1 MGGYKLA
8 SREYQ
13 SENTVISLG
22 DTNIGGRELQVMAGP
37 CAVESRE
44 LALEVAT
51 IVKKS
56 GARIMRGGAYKP
68 RTSPYSFQGLEEK
81 GLEYLAE
88 AANTVGLYLVSEV
101 IDTRSVDLVASYVD
115 ILQIGARNMQNFA
128 LLREVARVNKP
139 VLLKRGPA
147 ATIEEWIMAAE
158 YILAGGNKQVILCE
172 RGIKT
177 FENYTRNTLD
187 LSAIP
192 IIKRLTHLPVIV
204 DPSHGT
210 GKWELVN
217 PMAKAAI
224 VSGADGLMIEV
235 HPRPNEA
242 LSDGPQSLKADNYL
256 NLMQEMQ
263 DVAKCMKRSI
273 GKANSLKKTGTEG

>member
-1 MGGYKLA
+1 MSGYMLA

-13 SENTVISLG
+13 SEDTVISLG
-22 DTNIGGRELQVMAGP
+22 DMTIGGRELQVMAGP

-44 LALEVAT
+44 LALEIAT
-51 IVKKS
+51 IVKKG

-88 AANTVGLYLVSEV
+88 AANTVGLFLVSEV

-128 LLREVARVNKP
+128 LLREVARANKP
-139 VLLKRGPA
+139 ILLKRGPA

-192 IIKRLTHLPVIV
+192 IIKKLTHLPVIV

-210 GKWELVN
+210 GRWELVN

-242 LSDGPQSLKADNYL
+242 LSDGPQSLKVENYL

-263 DVAKCMKRSI
+263 DIARCMDRCL
-273 GKANSLKKTGTEG
+273 GKNTGLKKTGTEG

>member
-13 SENTVISLG
+13 SEDTVISLG
-22 DTNIGGRELQVMAGP
+22 DVTIGAQELQIMAGP

-44 LALEVAT
+44 AALEIAT
-51 IVKKS
+51 IVKKG

-81 GLEYLAE
+81 GLEYLAD
-88 AANTVGLYLVSEV
+88 AANKAGLFMVSEV

-128 LLREVARVNKP
+128 LLREVARLNKP

-192 IIKRLTHLPVIV
+192 VIKKLTHLPVIV
-204 DPSHGT
+204 DPSHAT

-242 LSDGPQSLKADNYL
+242 LSDGPQSLKVENYL
-256 NLMQEMQ
+256 QLMEEMQ
-263 DVAKCMKRSI
+263 DVARCMNRSL
-273 GKANSLKKTGTEG
+273 GKNSGLKKTGTEG